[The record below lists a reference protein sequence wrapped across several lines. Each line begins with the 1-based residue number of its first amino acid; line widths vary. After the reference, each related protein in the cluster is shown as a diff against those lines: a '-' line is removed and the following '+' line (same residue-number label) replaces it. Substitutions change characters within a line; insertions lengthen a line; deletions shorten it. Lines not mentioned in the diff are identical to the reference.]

1 MKHLSVSLVCLI
13 VLSALVFPHAAE
25 ARVPQHGMTVQTHQ
39 HDGSSQGRYSKE
51 REEMIERTQPS
62 GKIMDA
68 MGIKPGMVVAEIG
81 AGGGRFAVRLA
92 ERVGDAGK
100 VYANDIDPDALEF
113 MKKRCREEK
122 IQNMIVVEGGET
134 DPRLPLA
141 ALDVVA
147 LVHTLHMVKKPVPL
161 LKNIIA
167 TLKPGGVLAVIDAD
181 PEKFARMNRD
191 AEGLP
196 SNEQVMR
203 LLNDAGFE
211 LVSEHT
217 FLPLHFF
224 WILRPREEADQAA
237 NPRE

>member
-1 MKHLSVSLVCLI
+1 MKHLSLSLVCSM
-13 VLSALVFPHAAE
+13 VFSFFLVPLYPA
-25 ARVPQHGMTVQTHQ
+25 ARVPQHGMTAQTHQ
-39 HDGSSQGRYSKE
+39 HGGSDQGRYSKE
-51 REEMIERTQPS
+51 REKMIERTQS
-62 GKIMDA
+62 SDKIMDA

-92 ERVGDAGK
+92 ERVGDSGK
-100 VYANDIDPDALEF
+100 VYANDIEPDALEF

-147 LVHTLHMVKKPVPL
+147 LVHTLHMVKEPAPL

-167 TLKPGGVLAVIDAD
+167 TLKPGGVLAVVDAD
-181 PEKFARMNRD
+181 PEKFARMNRGD

-196 SNEQVMR
+196 SNEQVLKR
-203 LLNDAGFE
+203 LNDAGFE
-211 LVSEHT
+211 RVSEHT
-217 FLPLHFF
+217 FLPLHFL
-224 WILRPREEADQAA
+224 WILRPQKGVVK
-237 NPRE
+237 